1 MFILNI
7 EIIIIIKIWDIWFHP
22 LFPKPLTVGL
32 NPLTCLINA
41 NIYTYQNADIFIKN
55 TDICNR
61 LRNL

>member
-41 NIYTYQNADIFIKN
+41 NIYTYQNADIFI
-55 TDICNR
+55 
-61 LRNL
+61 